1 MNIPLTIERVN
12 LLTANERRHRMDA
25 ARATKVLRHAA
36 AINAQAVG
44 GGPFN
49 VAHVTVWISYP
60 DRRRRDRLNLAPTV
74 KAIIDG
80 FTDAGLW
87 PDDDDTHL
95 IGPDFRT
102 TSELA
107 GLGRGVTRLE
117 FVIEEVGA

>member
-1 MNIPLTIERVN
+1 MSIPLTVERTN

-36 AINAQAVG
+36 AINAQAAG
-44 GGPFN
+44 IGPFN
-49 VAHVTVWISYP
+49 VAHVTVWISWP
-60 DRRRRDRLNLAPTV
+60 DRRRRDRLNIAPTI
-74 KAIIDG
+74 KACIDG

-102 TSELA
+102 TPELA
-107 GLGRGVTRLE
+107 GLGRRVTRLE
-117 FVIEEVGA
+117 FDIKEVG